1 MKQMVSRMFGI
12 MLMALITLT
21 GCLSESSQADEEIV
35 EGKQYTVIDPPIPT
49 HVAAGQVEVTELF
62 WYGCPHC
69 YALEPTINKFLANK
83 PDNVVF
89 QRVPATL
96 SPRWA
101 FHAKLFYVGQ
111 MLDPTGSQ
119 HVHSKIFEAIQKQ
132 RRHIDTDEALVR
144 FFTDLGF
151 APDKINGALQSME
164 MNAML
169 ARSTDIGNQS
179 KADSVPT
186 IIVNGKYLTSPSMTG
201 GEEKFLNT
209 LKYLVKRE
217 SK

>member
-1 MKQMVSRMFGI
+1 MKQMFSRMFGV
-12 MLMALITLT
+12 MLMALVTLT

-35 EGKQYTVIDPPIPT
+35 EGKQYTVINPPIPT
-49 HVAAGQVEVTELF
+49 QAAAGQVEVTEMF

-69 YALEPTINKFLANK
+69 YDLEPTINKFLAEK
-83 PDNVVF
+83 PANVTF

-111 MLDPTGSQ
+111 MLDPMGAQ
-119 HVHSKIFEAIQKQ
+119 NVHVKIFEALQKQ
-132 RRHIDTDEALVR
+132 RRRIDTDEALVR
-144 FFTDLGF
+144 FFTDLGYT
-151 APDKINGALQSME
+151 PDKINGALQSME

-169 ARSTDIGNQS
+169 ARSNDIGKQS
-179 KADSVPT
+179 KADSVPVF
-186 IIVNGKYLTSPSMTG
+186 IINGKYLTSPSMTG
-201 GEEKFLNT
+201 GEEQFINT
-209 LKYLVKRE
+209 VKSLVKRE